1 MEKHMPKESQI
12 IQKTLI
18 VDQVYQ
24 DIKNRI
30 ICGELKPKEKLS
42 VRQLCEYYDI
52 SDTPIKQALN
62 RLVSE
67 RLVDALPRRGM
78 RVCCITKQDIHEAIE
93 ARMMIEL
100 YAIPYAIQSVQKDDT
115 ILESL
120 KENIEKDEKLIQ
132 SLDNIN
138 HYSEKAMEELQVSQ
152 EFHLILVKCIQN
164 SVILNAYLNIINH
177 QYVYY
182 QYGKDKSLEIIA
194 SLNEHKEIYSYLKA
208 GDAEGMRR
216 AIIEHLNVREKD
228 ATSVMD

>member
-1 MEKHMPKESQI
+1 MSKEPQVI
-12 IQKTLI
+12 RRTLI

-30 ICGELKPKEKLS
+30 ICGELQPKQKLS

-100 YAIPYAIQSVQKDDT
+100 YSIPYAVQSAKTDNA
-115 ILESL
+115 ILKAL
-120 KENIEKDEKLIQ
+120 KKNIEKDEKLIE

-152 EFHLILVKCIQN
+152 EFHVILVKCIN
-164 SVILNAYLNIINH
+164 NRVILDAYLNIVNH

-182 QYGKDKSLEIIA
+182 QHGKDKSLEVIA
-194 SLNEHKEIYSYLKA
+194 SLKEHKEIYSYLKA
-208 GDAEGMRR
+208 GDEEGMRH
-216 AIIEHLNVREKD
+216 AIIKHLQVREKD
-228 ATSVMD
+228 ATSAMD